1 MPLHAG
7 LELPKVFTPHMVLQR
22 GMAVPVYAAAAPGET
37 VAVKSRD
44 LTKSATSGQ
53 VGKWCVKL
61 DALAAGGPDVLTI
74 GDKIIED
81 VLVGDVWIG
90 SGQSNTDMPVSAY
103 AGDDP
108 APAAAAKEHYP
119 KIRLMSRLWRQGCAV
134 GPGREPLW
142 AIIMMPATG
151 RGAVGPSPVPGNEAR
166 WFKGN
171 LHTHSLWSDGDDYP
185 EMIADWYKRNGYQFL
200 GISDHNVLQQG
211 QRWLELKPP
220 AEGKSAT
227 PQNGGG
233 VALEQY
239 LGRFGPDWVE
249 QRESSGKTAIRLKPL
264 AEYRSLLEEPGRFLM
279 ISSEEI
285 TSSWKRP
292 KTETAPAAGGP
303 VHMNVTNPRDFIPPV
318 GGDSALSVMQRTID
332 AVLAQRAKTGQPMFP
347 HLNHPNFGWGV
358 TAEELMQLR
367 GEQFFEIYNGHPGV
381 HNDGDATH
389 LGTDEMWDAILTR
402 RIAELHLPLMFCM
415 AVDDAHA
422 YHGMKLGQSNPG
434 RGWVMV
440 RAKNLT
446 AESIIT
452 AMEAGD
458 FYASSGVTL
467 ADVKR
472 GGNQLEVEI
481 HAEPGVTYLTKFIGT
496 RIGYD
501 AASQLLLRP
510 EGEAAGAT
518 VPHRRY
524 SKEVG
529 AVLAEVPG
537 SHASYTMHGDELY
550 VRAKIISSK
559 PKPNASVAKEVECA
573 WTQPLAGTAK

>member
-1 MPLHAG
+1 MIP
-7 LELPKVFTPHMVLQR
+7 
-22 GMAVPVYAAAAPGET
+22 
-37 VAVKSRD
+37 
-44 LTKSATSGQ
+44 
-53 VGKWCVKL
+53 
-61 DALAAGGPDVLTI
+61 TI
-74 GDKIIED
+74 RSLLKTRPFPPI
-81 VLVGDVWIG
+81 
-90 SGQSNTDMPVSAY
+90 AKH
-103 AGDDP
+103 
-108 APAAAAKEHYP
+108 PAAFLVA
-119 KIRLMSRLWRQGCAV
+119 
-134 GPGREPLW
+134 W
-142 AIIMMPATG
+142 AIIFVPTG
-151 RGAVGPSPVPGNEAR
+151 VRGEAVPSTAQGGAPR

-200 GISDHNVLQQG
+200 GISDHNVLQEG

-220 AEGKSAT
+220 PEGKGASAK
-227 PQNGGG
+227 NSGG
-233 VALEQY
+233 VALEKY

-249 QRESSGKTAIRLKPL
+249 QRETSGKTSIRLKPL

-279 ISSEEI
+279 IPSEEI

-303 VHMNVTNPRDFIPPV
+303 VHMNVTNPRDYIPPAD
-318 GGDSALSVMQRTID
+318 GDSALVVMQRTID
-332 AVLAQRAKTGQPMFP
+332 AVLAQRAKTGQAMFP

-367 GEQFFEIYNGHPGV
+367 GEQFFEVYNGHPGV
-381 HNDGDATH
+381 RNDGDATH
-389 LGTDEMWDAILTR
+389 PGTDDMWDTILTR
-402 RIAELHLPLMFCM
+402 RIAELHLPLMFCL

-422 YHGMKLGQSNPG
+422 YHAMKPGQSNPG

-440 RAKNLT
+440 RAKSLT

-458 FYASSGVTL
+458 FYASTGVTL

-472 GGNQLEVEI
+472 GGNQLVVEI

-501 AASQLLLRP
+501 PATQPILAP
-510 EGEAAGAT
+510 EGKAAAGS
-518 VPHRRY
+518 VPHRRH
-524 SKEVG
+524 SKDVG

-537 SHASYTMHGDELY
+537 PHAAYTMHGDELY

-559 PKPNASVAKEVECA
+559 PKPNASVANEVECA
-573 WTQPLAGTAK
+573 WTQPLAGSAK